1 MAELVSGQGV
11 PEPVLSTLHS
21 CHELRKEMKPRR
33 ALLKG
38 TAQSTGP
45 ASGGRHRNQP
55 RKGLGKERRPS
66 PLSQEAGAVSMRPG
80 LPLLPSSCES

>member
-45 ASGGRHRNQP
+45 ASGGRHRNRP
-55 RKGLGKERRPS
+55 RKGLGKETQPT
-66 PLSQEAGAVSMRPG
+66 LTGGWGCKHEAWPPPPP
-80 LPLLPSSCES
+80 PLL